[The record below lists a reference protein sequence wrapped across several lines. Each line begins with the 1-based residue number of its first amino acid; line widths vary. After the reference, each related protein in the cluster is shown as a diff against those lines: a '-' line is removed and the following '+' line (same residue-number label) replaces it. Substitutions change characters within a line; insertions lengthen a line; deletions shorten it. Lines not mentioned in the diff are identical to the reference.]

1 MSYQAKQRFIDGK
14 KARLRGPA
22 FFISVVVGLQKPDD
36 FISCFLCFEYR
47 FLIVEYCSLLISGS
61 LDRPKRGELMRAEK
75 PLNRLDCAIST
86 FLGLNC
92 HRDAFSSCKFP
103 VMIE

>member
-22 FFISVVVGLQKPDD
+22 FFRSVVVGLQKPDD

-47 FLIVEYCSLLISGS
+47 FLIVEHCSLLISGS
-61 LDRPKRGELMRAEK
+61 LDRSQRGELVSAEK
-75 PLNRLDCAIST
+75 SFNRLDGSVST

-92 HRDAFSSCKFP
+92 HRNSFSSCKFP